1 MGPLISDCASHLAG
15 FLTVGVKG
23 HLLGGQL
30 AARVSI
36 IAEVHLPERPSSQEL
51 PLSPVVWCPWSCRNT
66 TSLNQKLLGN
76 NFFFFLTKS
85 PEAAGAA
92 VIFRLSKHK
101 HSSVHPNPQQSPP
114 VSHTITLLKPDVRI
128 HRRLVK

>member
-23 HLLGGQL
+23 HLLGSQL
-30 AARVSI
+30 AACVSI
-36 IAEVHLPERPSSQEL
+36 IAEVHLPERPSAQEL

-76 NFFFFLTKS
+76 NFFFLTKS

-92 VIFRLSKHK
+92 AIFRA
-101 HSSVHPNPQQSPP
+101 NTNTQACIQ
-114 VSHTITLLKPDVRI
+114 TRNGVR
-128 HRRLVK
+128 L